1 MVDVV
6 DAATRLVSAR
16 YPDNTLY
23 ISLANAD
30 CNSGL
35 LKNTFLNDFMPN
47 FTSGHES
54 KYILEPTPLNKASCF
69 AKWNNHNNSSNLP
82 SDLLKIKGTL
92 TLVQLVLDLITV
104 SITTEPLIP

>member
-47 FTSGHES
+47 FTSGHEFPFVS
-54 KYILEPTPLNKASCF
+54 LPIGAMVELDSDRLEI
-69 AKWNNHNNSSNLP
+69 
-82 SDLLKIKGTL
+82 KICEE
-92 TLVQLVLDLITV
+92 IY
-104 SITTEPLIP
+104 E